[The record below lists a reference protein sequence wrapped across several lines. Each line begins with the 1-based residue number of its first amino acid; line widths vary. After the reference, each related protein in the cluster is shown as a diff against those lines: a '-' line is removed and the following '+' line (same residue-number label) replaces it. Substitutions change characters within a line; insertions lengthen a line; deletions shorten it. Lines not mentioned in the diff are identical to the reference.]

1 MAVMRQNRPRGGR
14 AIANRGVDVA
24 AGNAIAVADN
34 HPAALST
41 LKLVTA
47 GCFCKSFACVKL
59 TAGQILPFEPQ
70 RGVC

>member
-1 MAVMRQNRPRGGR
+1 MMGQNRPRGGR
-14 AIANRGVDVA
+14 AIANGGVNIA

-34 HPAALST
+34 HPAALSSH
-41 LKLVTA
+41 KLGAA

-59 TAGQILPFEPQ
+59 AARQILPFEPQ